1 MRMMLRV
8 SIPAEEGNKA
18 IKNGSMAKFIEHT
31 LSDLGP
37 EAAYFTA
44 DGGRRT
50 AYLVV
55 EVKDSSDMPY
65 VAERFFFAFNASVEM
80 ISVMNAEELRKGLP
94 RAMAAMAG

>member
-18 IKNGSMAKFIEHT
+18 IKDGSMGKFIEHT
-31 LSDLGP
+31 LADLKP

-44 DGGRRT
+44 ESGHRT
-50 AYLVV
+50 AYLFV
-55 EVKDSSDMPY
+55 EIKDSSEMPY
-65 VAERFFFAFNASVEM
+65 VGERFFFAFNAAVDF
-80 ISVMNAEELRKGLP
+80 IPVMNAEELRKGLP